1 MTRTRAAA
9 VALGAL
15 VAAGVVL
22 LAVELSRGALDYGTV
37 EQQDPCTATVDFRGD
52 GLDAT
57 LQRIA
62 LAGLNGAACE
72 LGATREELV
81 LSFAPSVAPKPIE
94 WDRATIERAV
104 RSGLLEAIDDA
115 EDRGSIGGITATIL
129 REVVERAPID
139 WLIEGGAGLA
149 DLFG

>member
-1 MTRTRAAA
+1 MTRTQGAIA
-9 VALGAL
+9 ALGAL
-15 VAAGVVL
+15 IAAAVVL
-22 LAVELSRGALDYGTV
+22 LAVELSRGALDYGVV
-37 EQQDPCTATVDFRGD
+37 EQQDPCTATVDYRGD

-104 RSGLLEAIDDA
+104 RSGLLEAVDDA
-115 EDRGSIGGITATIL
+115 EERGSIGGLVATIL
-129 REVVERAPID
+129 REVIERAPID
-139 WLIEGGAGLA
+139 WLIGGATGLA